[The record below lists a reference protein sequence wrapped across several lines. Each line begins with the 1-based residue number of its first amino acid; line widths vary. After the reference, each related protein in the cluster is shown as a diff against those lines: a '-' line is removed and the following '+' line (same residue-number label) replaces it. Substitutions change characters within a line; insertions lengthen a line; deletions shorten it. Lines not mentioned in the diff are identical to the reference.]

1 MPAINV
7 NIQPEVIH
15 WALSQTQESKL
26 GDKLMKN
33 IKHWLDGTKTPTFNQ
48 IEDFSKK
55 SNIPLGYFFLQK
67 PPKEYIPLLEYRT
80 VDSIQSANP
89 SRNLIDTIHEMEAVQ
104 DWMISYRKDMGFD
117 VLPIVGSMKGSTD
130 ITAIVDKIRA
140 DLELDKAWFEKCNN
154 IPNAFNYMRGLLEE
168 NGIVVMMNG
177 VVNKNTHRALN
188 VEEFR
193 AFTLVNEW
201 APLIFINAA
210 DSQGARLFSLFHEIV
225 HIWLG
230 EDDLYNDVR
239 NSPDSMKQIE
249 FICNAVAGELMVP
262 QKIFLYKWNQ
272 TAAEDLFQRIK
283 TISKYFLC
291 SEIVIAR
298 KALDNKKITKSAYD
312 QIVENALNAYKA
324 AKENKESGGNYY
336 NTMTSRLDRCFIRA
350 LCESINM
357 GRTSYTEAYRLTN
370 TSRKTFS
377 EVADRLGGA
386 EW

>member
-1 MPAINV
+1 
-7 NIQPEVIH
+7 
-15 WALSQTQESKL
+15 
-26 GDKLMKN
+26 MK
-33 IKHWLDGTKTPTFNQ
+33 
-48 IEDFSKK
+48 FS
-55 SNIPLGYFFLQK
+55 
-67 PPKEYIPLLEYRT
+67 
-80 VDSIQSANP
+80 
-89 SRNLIDTIHEMEAVQ
+89 
-104 DWMISYRKDMGFD
+104 
-117 VLPIVGSMKGSTD
+117 GSTD

-177 VVNKNTHRALN
+177 IVNKNTHRALN

-230 EDDLYNDVR
+230 EDDFYNDMR
-239 NSPDSMKQIE
+239 SSPDNMKQIE
-249 FICNAVAGELMVP
+249 FICNAAAGELMVP

-272 TAAEDLFQRIK
+272 TAVEDLFQRIK

-312 QIVENALNAYKA
+312 QIVEKALNAYKA
-324 AKENKESGGNYY
+324 ARENKESGGNYY